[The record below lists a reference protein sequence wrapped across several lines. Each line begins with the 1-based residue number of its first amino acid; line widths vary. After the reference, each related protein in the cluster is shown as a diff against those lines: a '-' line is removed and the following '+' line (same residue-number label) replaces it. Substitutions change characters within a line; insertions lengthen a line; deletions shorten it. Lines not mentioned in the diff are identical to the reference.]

1 MALPADVT
9 TGTWTLD
16 NSHSEIGFTV
26 RHAGISKVRGQFTEA
41 AATLDLP
48 EDVTGARIN
57 ATINTASFDSGDV
70 NRDGHVKG
78 EDFFDVEKFP
88 EISFVSNGLVAKGN
102 SYELTG
108 DLTIKGVTRPVTLET
123 EFNGVAVDPFG
134 NTRAGVSAE
143 TTISRKDFG
152 LTWNAILETGGV
164 LVSDKVAI
172 NLELASSLP
181 RHNSFPLRHPGPG
194 LPQSGAGVP
203 SFKRAAPPGFPRD
216 YSERH
221 EPLSQRTAERFRRTV
236 FRYRPAHRD

>member
-1 MALPADVT
+1 MMTLPANVT

-16 NSHSEIGFTV
+16 NSHSEIAFTV
-26 RHAGISKVRGQFTEA
+26 RHAGISKVRGQFKDA
-41 AATLDLP
+41 SATLEVGETLTDSK
-48 EDVTGARIN
+48 VT
-57 ATINTASFDSGDV
+57 ATIQTASFDSGDA
-70 NRDGHVKG
+70 NRDAHVKG

-152 LTWNAILETGGV
+152 LTWNAVLETGGV

-172 NLELASSLP
+172 NLELAFIAP
-181 RHNSFPLRHPGPG
+181 
-194 LPQSGAGVP
+194 
-203 SFKRAAPPGFPRD
+203 AA
-216 YSERH
+216 
-221 EPLSQRTAERFRRTV
+221 
-236 FRYRPAHRD
+236 